1 MANLRI
7 TELLHDAKV
16 FVLYVADEVTFKA
29 RQLMEVDQELPRGG
43 TPVDEAFEDELP
55 EGASDVPNVDAVE
68 EFDDLEE
75 EDLDL
80 PGLRLSHED
89 LLKRVPRSML
99 MQAGGGFAEDD
110 RIDR

>member
-1 MANLRI
+1 M
-7 TELLHDAKV
+7 LHDAKV

-29 RQLMEVDQELPRGG
+29 RQLMEVDQELPRRG
-43 TPVDEAFEDELP
+43 TPAPEAFEDELA
-55 EGASDVPNVDAVE
+55 EGAHDVPNADVVE

-75 EDLDL
+75 EDQDL

-99 MQAGGGFAEDD
+99 MQASGGFAEDD